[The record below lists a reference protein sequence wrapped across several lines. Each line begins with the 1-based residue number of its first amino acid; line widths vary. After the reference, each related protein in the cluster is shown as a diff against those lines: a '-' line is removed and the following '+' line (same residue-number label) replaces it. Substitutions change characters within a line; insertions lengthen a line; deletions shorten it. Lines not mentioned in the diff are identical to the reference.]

1 MAIPRQVR
9 RSDSDTHDALTWNA
23 MVDLC
28 AMEPL
33 ETCSPIQ
40 RKAALLFWYQSEVNN
55 GGHFQYFMNRSD
67 YPHREVLALL
77 RELGASRSAAALKG
91 ALGRVESILPMIA
104 RRYGR
109 SRRGENRRN
118 STAVSRARR
127 RGRRA
132 PGRPTCVANG
142 AGRKRC
148 LHHLR
153 HQRAFHQQL

>member
-104 RRYGR
+104 LDYESYVEREHQVDLNSFDMEWGICGNKEVHACL
-109 SRRGENRRN
+109 SALLKEHEGEF
-118 STAVSRARR
+118 VQWL
-127 RGRRA
+127 
-132 PGRPTCVANG
+132 P
-142 AGRKRC
+142 K
-148 LHHLR
+148 
-153 HQRAFHQQL
+153 